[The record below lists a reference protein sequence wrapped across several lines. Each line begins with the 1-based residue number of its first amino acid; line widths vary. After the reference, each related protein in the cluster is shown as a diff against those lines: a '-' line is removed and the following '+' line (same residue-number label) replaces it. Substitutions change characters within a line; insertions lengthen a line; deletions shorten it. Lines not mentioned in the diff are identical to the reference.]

1 MMEFRALNHFAQATE
16 EGLREKIDLT
26 MPDRIPN
33 MQFNQNPDDPLD
45 NEAFLQATYQAGL
58 QVQKKKA
65 LKQAKEAMRR
75 MGPSS

>member
-1 MMEFRALNHFAQATE
+1 
-16 EGLREKIDLT
+16 
-26 MPDRIPN
+26 
-33 MQFNQNPDDPLD
+33 MQFNQNPDNPLD